1 MDREITTNT
10 LVQKIAEGRE
20 FHRVMEDSRGH
31 FMEITVS
38 EYLTGLCRQRNLVP
52 EQVIKKAQID
62 RTYGHQLFNGTRVP
76 SRDKL
81 LQLSIGMELDLK
93 ETQQL
98 LKTAG
103 KSILYA
109 KIKRDAAVIYGITHH
124 MDVMEVQGLL
134 ASIQAPLLG
143 EA

>member
-1 MDREITTNT
+1 M
-10 LVQKIAEGRE
+10 QAE
-20 FHRVMEDSRGH
+20 
-31 FMEITVS
+31 
-38 EYLTGLCRQRNLVP
+38 
-52 EQVIKKAQID
+52 VIKKAQID

-109 KIKRDAAVIYGITHH
+109 KIKRDAAMIYGITHH
-124 MDVMEVQGLL
+124 MDVMEVQGLFAEAQEEAMQES
-134 ASIQAPLLG
+134 AS
-143 EA
+143 

>member
-1 MDREITTNT
+1 MEITTNT

-20 FHRVMEDSRGH
+20 FHRVMEDSREN
-31 FMEITVS
+31 FTDITVS
-38 EYLTGLCRQRNLVP
+38 EYLNSLCRQRNLVP

-109 KIKRDAAVIYGITHH
+109 EIDYKREELELDK
-124 MDVMEVQGLL
+124 
-134 ASIQAPLLG
+134 
-143 EA
+143 

>member
-1 MDREITTNT
+1 MEITTNT
-10 LVQKIAEGRE
+10 LVHKIAEGRE
-20 FHRVMEDSRGH
+20 FHKVMEDSREH
-31 FMEITVS
+31 FTEVSVS
-38 EYLTGLCRQRNLVP
+38 EYLTNLCRQRNLVP
-52 EQVIKKAQID
+52 EQIIKKSQID

-81 LQLSIGMELDLK
+81 LQLSLGMELDLQ

-109 KIKRDAAVIYGITHH
+109 RIKRDAAVIYGITHH
-124 MDVMEVQGLL
+124 KDVMEVQGLL
-134 ASIQAPLLG
+134 ASIQVPLLG

>member
-1 MDREITTNT
+1 MEITTNT

-20 FHRVMEDSRGH
+20 FHRVMKD
-31 FMEITVS
+31 
-38 EYLTGLCRQRNLVP
+38 
-52 EQVIKKAQID
+52 
-62 RTYGHQLFNGTRVP
+62 

-109 KIKRDAAVIYGITHH
+109 KMIKVSAGHCKRLRGSTGGIRI
-124 MDVMEVQGLL
+124 ELL
-134 ASIQAPLLG
+134 LLPALRERCFLSAWLPWRAG
-143 EA
+143 M

>member
-1 MDREITTNT
+1 MEITTNT

-20 FHRVMEDSRGH
+20 FHRVMEDSREN
-31 FMEITVS
+31 FTDITVS
-38 EYLTGLCRQRNLVP
+38 EYLN
-52 EQVIKKAQID
+52 
-62 RTYGHQLFNGTRVP
+62 
-76 SRDKL
+76 SL

>member
-1 MDREITTNT
+1 MGKREDAQQNCKETAVQHRDTEDGAAWDREITTNT

-20 FHRVMEDSRGH
+20 FHRVIEDSRGH
-31 FMEITVS
+31 FTEITVS
-38 EYLTGLCRQRNLVP
+38 EYLTGLCTQRNLVP

-62 RTYGHQLFNGTRVP
+62 RTYGHQLFNGTGVP

-103 KSILYA
+103 KVFCMP
-109 KIKRDAAVIYGITHH
+109 K
-124 MDVMEVQGLL
+124 
-134 ASIQAPLLG
+134 
-143 EA
+143 